1 MSKFEKWL
9 EENDAWFASYHERD
23 KKDVH
28 PSHRTR
34 YVSVRA
40 LGEECLRRA
49 EESFYFEE
57 EREHWLAWLKLS
69 KEERVVEVKKFPVEP
84 PDGNVMWLS
93 LAVDFLGKVEVERRL
108 CVGGRE

>member
-1 MSKFEKWL
+1 MSEDFGKWL
-9 EENDAWFASYHERD
+9 KENKENRPRDLDAQGFGLIDFEE
-23 KKDVH
+23 V
-28 PSHRTR
+28 
-34 YVSVRA
+34 VSVRA